1 MLKTVSSLKIPALP
15 SYYSASRWLRAIAA
29 IGLLLA
35 GSAHAQQADSME
47 ERLRAQLRATTAQLQ
62 EAQNELAT
70 LKAGKTSGAAPSDE
84 VAALKQELAQSKAEL
99 EKERR
104 ARSQATAGNQQL
116 QEQANS
122 FVEKANAQ
130 IAQYRSAYENLLKM
144 ARASEAE
151 RQRLAGEAAGQ
162 SAAIQQ
168 CEAKNGELYALG
180 NEILRAYE
188 TVDFG
193 DVLSSRQPFAAKA
206 RAKYEEIA
214 QGYGDKLYQGQFDA
228 RAVAPPVAAAAPANA
243 PVEAARPQ

>member
-1 MLKTVSSLKIPALP
+1 
-15 SYYSASRWLRAIAA
+15 
-29 IGLLLA
+29 
-35 GSAHAQQADSME
+35 ME
-47 ERLRAQLRATTAQLQ
+47 DRLRAQLRVTTAQLQ
-62 EAQNELAT
+62 EVQNELAK
-70 LKAGKTSGAAPSDE
+70 LKAGKNSGAAPSDE
-84 VAALKQELAQSKAEL
+84 VAALKEELAQSKAEL

-104 ARSQATAGNQQL
+104 ARSQAAAGNQQL
-116 QEQANS
+116 QEQANT

-151 RQRLAGEAAGQ
+151 RQRLAGEAAGR

-188 TVDFG
+188 TVGFG

-214 QGYGDKLYQGQFDA
+214 QEYGDKLYQGQFDA
-228 RAVAPPVAAAAPANA
+228 RAVAPPVAAAAPAGA
-243 PVEAARPQ
+243 AAEAARPQ